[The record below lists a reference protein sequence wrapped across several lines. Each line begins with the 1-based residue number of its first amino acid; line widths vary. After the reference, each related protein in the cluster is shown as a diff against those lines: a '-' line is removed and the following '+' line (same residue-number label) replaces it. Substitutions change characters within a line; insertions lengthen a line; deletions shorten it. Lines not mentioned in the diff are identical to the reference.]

1 MRSDGTLGMARYIEI
16 AGDICRRI
24 ALDELRE
31 GQKIFGRSSL
41 AGRYNVSPETIRRAL
56 SLLQEMGIVTVLPGT
71 GVIVRSREAAESYL
85 AELGQRQVLQE
96 MQRKLSELLLQRYK
110 LDEEI
115 EELQRELLDYTMKMA
130 TRLQKVQEVRVPANS
145 PLVGQTLATA
155 AFRAST
161 GATVLAI
168 RRNGEEYF
176 SPPAETQ
183 ILPGDILVII
193 GPPEAHA
200 EVKKL
205 VSASDQG
212 AVAGPGEAT
221 DKGSAAR

>member
-1 MRSDGTLGMARYIEI
+1 MRSEGTLWTSRYVEI

-31 GQKIFGRSSL
+31 GQKVFGRSSL

-56 SLLQEMGIVTVLPGT
+56 SLLQEMGIVAVLPGT
-71 GVIVRSREAAESYL
+71 GVIIRSREAAESYL

-96 MQRKLSELLLQRYK
+96 MQKKLSELLQQRNRLDGQIEGLQK
-110 LDEEI
+110 
-115 EELQRELLDYTMKMA
+115 ELLEYTMKMA
-130 TRLQKVQEVRVPANS
+130 TRLQKVQEVKVPANS
-145 PLVGQTLATA
+145 ALVGQTLATA

-193 GPPEAHA
+193 GPPEAQA
-200 EVKKL
+200 EVRKL
-205 VSASDQG
+205 VSDSHPG
-212 AVAGPGEAT
+212 AVAGPGNAT
-221 DKGSAAR
+221 NKGSAAR